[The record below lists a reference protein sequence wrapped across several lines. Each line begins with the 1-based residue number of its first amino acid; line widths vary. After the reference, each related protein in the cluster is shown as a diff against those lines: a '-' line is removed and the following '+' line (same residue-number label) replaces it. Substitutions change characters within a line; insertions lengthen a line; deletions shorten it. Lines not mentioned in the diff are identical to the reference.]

1 MIIYYFKKDIKKG
14 NSSFGT
20 GEENCYL
27 SADELVKSA
36 NKWFSEENEK
46 ITKKDMSLIVSKEIP
61 DFDFWAVQAW
71 TDGFGNDT
79 YTICC
84 FKTKEEALNYMY
96 KNKEHSRQ
104 VVVGQWFGKP
114 YRNFWDD

>member
-36 NKWFSEENEK
+36 NKWFSEEN
-46 ITKKDMSLIVSKEIP
+46 
-61 DFDFWAVQAW
+61 
-71 TDGFGNDT
+71 
-79 YTICC
+79 
-84 FKTKEEALNYMY
+84 
-96 KNKEHSRQ
+96 
-104 VVVGQWFGKP
+104 
-114 YRNFWDD
+114 